1 MNLSL
6 ALEASRSKSASD
18 LARYRSHL
26 EVAERLLRQGFK
38 NKAVPYL
45 TMAQRMVDS
54 RLVYFVSA

>member
-6 ALEASRSKSASD
+6 ALESSRSKSASD

-26 EVAERLLRQGFK
+26 EVAQRLLKQGFK

-54 RLVYFVSA
+54 RLVYFVGA

>member
-6 ALEASRSKSASD
+6 ALDSVRSKSASD
-18 LARYRSHL
+18 LARYRNHI
-26 EVAERLLRQGFK
+26 ETAERLFRMGFK

-54 RLVYFVSA
+54 RLVYFVK